1 MSLYNSAA
9 FLRKL
14 SGKKGDNFIN
24 FSEFS
29 RVFLLNLVAIS
40 QTMKILIIFY
50 HSNPI
55 ISNKTPQWKNRA
67 LISINPWSACIEGA
81 L

>member
-9 FLRKL
+9 FSRKL
-14 SGKKGDNFIN
+14 SGKKGDNLIN

-40 QTMKILIIFY
+40 QTTKILLIFLPFK
-50 HSNPI
+50 SNNI
-55 ISNKTPQWKNRA
+55 KTKHFNGK
-67 LISINPWSACIEGA
+67 IE

>member
-14 SGKKGDNFIN
+14 SGKKGDNFII

-29 RVFLLNLVAIS
+29 RVFLLNLVEIS
-40 QTMKILIIFY
+40 LTTKILIIFFY
-50 HSNPI
+50 HSNPT
-55 ISNKTPQWKNRA
+55 ISEQNT
-67 LISINPWSACIEGA
+67 SMEEWSFN
-81 L
+81 LN

>member
-29 RVFLLNLVAIS
+29 RIFLLNLVAIS
-40 QTMKILIIFY
+40 QTTEILIFFY
-50 HSNPI
+50 HSNPT
-55 ISNKTPQWKNRA
+55 ISKQNT
-67 LISINPWSACIEGA
+67 SMEE
-81 L
+81 

>member
-9 FLRKL
+9 FSRKL
-14 SGKKGDNFIN
+14 SGKKGDNLIN

-40 QTMKILIIFY
+40 KTTKILLIFY
-50 HSNPI
+50 HSNPT
-55 ISNKTPQWKNRA
+55 ISKQNT
-67 LISINPWSACIEGA
+67 SIED
-81 L
+81 

>member
-14 SGKKGDNFIN
+14 SGKKGDNFLN

-29 RVFLLNLVAIS
+29 RVFLLNLVEIS
-40 QTMKILIIFY
+40 QTTKILIIFY
-50 HSNPI
+50 HSNQT
-55 ISNKTPQWKNRA
+55 ISKHNTSMK
-67 LISINPWSACIEGA
+67 E
-81 L
+81 